1 MELLLVL
8 GEIVITIAVI
18 LFAAELFTNAIEWV
32 GRRFELSQGVVG
44 SVLAAVGTAL
54 PETLVAVVAI
64 YLGATGSVAS
74 GHAIGVGAILGAP
87 FMLAT
92 LAFLMTGLAF
102 FVTRRTGR
110 RTAPFAV
117 DMRVAGKDLT
127 YFVIAYSIAV
137 ALGLVKYHFFPGGTA
152 MRVVDICVA
161 VILVV
166 IYIGYVKLLSNAG
179 DTMSDWHIPRL
190 HFQRNCEG
198 TPLRRWML
206 FQLFIAMALMFAG
219 SQFFVREVQ
228 HVSELLHIPP
238 LILALL
244 LVPVAT
250 ELPEKFNSVLWV
262 SRGRDTLAMG
272 NISGAM
278 VLQATFPV
286 SVGLI
291 FTEWSFSLIS
301 LEALSAFLALVSASV
316 LIVGWKR
323 TGKLHPALLM
333 VGGALYIVYILALI
347 LVPSGAG
354 PVH

>member
-8 GEIVITIAVI
+8 AEIVLTIAVI

-32 GRRFELSQGVVG
+32 GRRFELSQGIVG

-54 PETLVAVVAI
+54 PETLVAIVAI
-64 YLGATGSVAS
+64 YLGATGAVSS

-92 LAFLMTGLAF
+92 LAFMMTGLAYF
-102 FVTRRTGR
+102 ITKRTGK
-110 RTAPFAV
+110 RTAAFAV
-117 DMRVAGKDLT
+117 YMKVAGKDLA
-127 YFVIAYSIAV
+127 YFVVAYSIAI
-137 ALGLVKYHFFPGGTA
+137 ALGLVKHYYYPDGPV
-152 MRVVDICVA
+152 MRVVDITIA

-166 IYIGYVKLLSNAG
+166 IYVGYVKLLSNAG
-179 DTMSDWHIPRL
+179 DKMSNWSIGQL
-190 HFQRNCEG
+190 HFQRNCDG

-206 FQLFIAMALMFAG
+206 FQLFIAMVLMFAG

-228 HVSELLHIPP
+228 HLSEMMRIPP
-238 LILALL
+238 LVLALL

-286 SVGLI
+286 SIGLV
-291 FTEWSFSLIS
+291 FTEWSFSLVS
-301 LEALSAFLALVSASV
+301 LEAFSAFLALLSAAI

-323 TGKLHPALLM
+323 TGKLHPGLLM
-333 VGGALYIVYILALI
+333 IGGALYVIYMALVIVMS
-347 LVPSGAG
+347 SGAG
-354 PVH
+354 PAH